1 MGIDFEITILKV
13 YIVNL
18 SATRWCMFR
27 ILVIDDEPVLLEL
40 NRIYLEESG
49 DLGVET
55 TSSPLHGLDMLSK
68 ASYDAIVADYRMPEM
83 DGIALLKEVR
93 RRGITIPFIVF
104 SGCDRE
110 EVVIEAL
117 NSGADFYLQK
127 NGNPS
132 AQFAE
137 LRNTILQAVRR
148 GQAEAEAQRAGDL
161 YRSTFE
167 HTGSATIIIEGDMT
181 IALANSE
188 FERLTGYSREEMEGK
203 MPWTVFVAAGD
214 IERLKN
220 YHRQRRIDPGSAPR
234 NYEFRLIDR
243 HGRQKDLHMTIGCIP
258 GTERTVASMLDIS
271 DRKRFEEELGAAH
284 EELGAAHG
292 ELTAAFEEM
301 KASEESLAAQCRILE
316 DYQANLRGIID
327 FLPDPTFVLDRTG
340 KVIIWNQAIE
350 RVTGVRK
357 SLIIGS
363 GLEAICAAMPGIQ
376 SPLLAELVLSR
387 GDAGSIG
394 REIRLHSPRTGEEL
408 CLWGKA
414 SPLYDAQGRLSGAIE
429 SLRDITESKRMEA
442 QIRHRVDLERVVSS
456 ISAQFVALD
465 PADLESALKET
476 LRLLGSFLD
485 VDRSY
490 IFRLSADL
498 GCVENTHEWCAE
510 GIESQ
515 IEVLQN
521 LPANMVAWGMAQI
534 EARKTICISD
544 VAELPAAAAAE
555 REFLQECGIRS
566 IILVPIVTADEAL
579 GIIGFET
586 ARQIRTWSDEDV
598 TLLEVVGNLFAD
610 LFSRIRVH
618 ERLRES
624 EERFRTLVEKS
635 HDCYIRAATA
645 PPALE
650 YVSPSCESLIG
661 YSREELMSNPEL
673 IAQLIHPEDRE
684 TLFALR
690 RERGE
695 SAGRPYVFRARRRD
709 GRYIWVEVCTIPVC
723 GNDGSLVAIDYAV
736 HDIDAWKQTEAAL
749 IQANKKL
756 TLMNS
761 IVRHDILNQ
770 VTVVLGHIALLRE
783 QPLDAA
789 VAAALEKQQAAVE
802 IIQSQ
807 IGFTR
812 DYQDLGVR
820 APRWFPVEPLVTAAA
835 KALRP
840 TGIRFITDLNGI
852 SVYADPLLSSVFYNL
867 LENAMRHGRTV
878 TEIRVTAVPDGN
890 GARIVW
896 EDNGVGVPTEE
907 KERIFD
913 RGFGVNTGFG
923 LFLVKEVL
931 SITGITIRETGTP
944 GKGARFEITV
954 PEGNVRF

>member
-1 MGIDFEITILKV
+1 M
-13 YIVNL
+13 
-18 SATRWCMFR
+18 SR
-27 ILVIDDEPVLLEL
+27 ILVVDDDPALLEL
-40 NRIYLEESG
+40 NRIYLEQFG
-49 DLGVET
+49 DLQVET
-55 TSSPLHGLDMLSK
+55 ASSPLQGLEMLSK
-68 ASYDAIVADYRMPEM
+68 ASYDAVVADYEMPEM
-83 DGIALLKEVR
+83 DGIAFLKEVR
-93 RRGITIPFIVF
+93 RRGMAIPFIVF
-104 SGCDRE
+104 SGRGRE

-127 NGNPS
+127 GGNPS
-132 AQFAE
+132 ARFAE
-137 LRNTILQAVRR
+137 LRNMILQAVRR

-188 FERLTGYSREEMEGK
+188 FERLTGYSREEMEGE
-203 MPWTVFVAAGD
+203 MSWTVFVAAGD
-214 IERLKN
+214 IERLKG
-220 YHRQRRIDPGSAPR
+220 YHRQRRIDPESAPGT
-234 NYEFRLIDR
+234 YEFRLIDR

-271 DRKRFEEELGAAH
+271 DRKRFEEELNATHEELSAAH
-284 EELGAAHG
+284 EELA
-292 ELTAAFEEM
+292 AAFEEV
-301 KASEESLAAQCRILE
+301 KASEESLAEQCRILE

-340 KVIIWNQAIE
+340 RVIIWNQALE
-350 RVTGVRK
+350 LVTGVRK
-357 SLIIGS
+357 DRIIDS
-363 GLEAICAAMPGIQ
+363 GPKAICAAMPGFQ
-376 SPLLAELVLSR
+376 SPLIAELVLSR
-387 GDAGSIG
+387 GDAGSIS
-394 REIRLHSPRTGEEL
+394 REVRILSSRTGEEL

-414 SPLYDAQGRLSGAIE
+414 SPLYDARGRLSGAIE
-429 SLRDITESKRMEA
+429 SLRDITERKRMEA
-442 QIRHRVDLERVVSS
+442 QIRHRIDLEQLVNS
-456 ISAQFVALD
+456 ISARFIALD
-465 PADLESALKET
+465 PPDLEGALEEM
-476 LRLLGSFLD
+476 LQVLGSFLD

-498 GCVENTHEWCAE
+498 TRAENTHEWCAE
-510 GIESQ
+510 GIEPQ
-515 IEVLQN
+515 IEVLQD
-521 LPANMVAWGMAQI
+521 LPTSVVAWGLAQI
-534 EARKTICISD
+534 EARKTICIPD
-544 VAELPAAAAAE
+544 VADIPEEEEAE
-555 REFLQECGIRS
+555 REFLQEYGVRS
-566 IILVPIVTADEAL
+566 LIQVPIATADEVLGAL
-579 GIIGFET
+579 GFET
-586 ARQIRTWSDEDV
+586 ARQTRAWSDEDI
-598 TLLEVVGNLFAD
+598 TLLEIVGNLFAD

-624 EERFRTLVEKS
+624 EERFRTLVEQS
-635 HDCYIRAATA
+635 HDCYVRATTA
-645 PPALE
+645 QPALE

-661 YSREELMSNPEL
+661 YSPEEILNDPDF
-673 IAQLIHPEDRE
+673 IGRLIHPDGRE
-684 TLFALR
+684 TFLALT
-690 RERGE
+690 RERCTC
-695 SAGRPYVFRARRRD
+695 AGRPYVFQVRRKDR
-709 GRYIWVEVCTIPVC
+709 RYIWVEICTIPVY
-723 GNDGSLVAIDYAV
+723 GNDGHLVAMDYTV

-783 QPLDAA
+783 RSLDAA
-789 VAAALEKQQAAVE
+789 VAAALDKQQAAVE

-820 APRWFPVEPLVTAAA
+820 APRWFPVEPLVTTAA

-840 TGIRFITDLNGI
+840 AGIRFATDLGGI

-896 EDNGVGVPTEE
+896 EDNGVGVPAEY
-907 KERIFD
+907 KERIFE
-913 RGFGVNTGFG
+913 RGFGSHTGLG

-931 SITGITIRETGTP
+931 SITEIAIRENGTP
-944 GKGARFEITV
+944 GEGARFEITV
-954 PEGNVRF
+954 PEGNARFE